1 MKSKLVI
8 ILGAVLLFSA
18 CQQRK
23 RAALHTLYLSNID
36 LETQIHSLSKRQ
48 HGFLTDSDRVILT
61 SLDRKAKR
69 AELKPWQHI
78 VIETDLKL
86 RAIEKLKTKC
96 LKALGVNR
104 YNASFPATFVNKAH
118 KTFDARPLQ
127 SNIAQIKAYADSLY
141 HTYPQ
146 LIKVSPNQGLLQTNQ
161 MPWTLFYTEINQW
174 KMALL
179 KATQKIIEHHTRHLH
194 RKSYKYN
201 SLRFFLEVLAEKN
214 TVLEGEEY
222 RAHMM
227 IAEVYNKARPR
238 MRVNGNEIAV
248 LEGQGMVR
256 LRPKKTGLHEW
267 TGAITFKDKGRDT
280 TFTIKKKYWVLP
292 K

>member
-1 MKSKLVI
+1 MKSRLVI
-8 ILGAVLLFSA
+8 ILSIAVLFSA

-36 LETQIHSLSKRQ
+36 LETQIHLLSARQ
-48 HGFLTDSDRVILT
+48 QSFLADCDRVILT
-61 SLDRKAKR
+61 SLDRKIKR
-69 AELKPWQHI
+69 AELKPWQHM

-86 RAIEKLKTKC
+86 RVIEKLKAKC
-96 LKALGVNR
+96 LKATGVNR

-118 KTFDARPLQ
+118 KTFDARLLQ
-127 SNIAQIKAYADSLY
+127 VSIAQVKAYADSLY
-141 HTYPQ
+141 QTYPE
-146 LIKVSPNQGLLQTNQ
+146 LIKVSPNQGLLQTSQ
-161 MPWTLFYTEINQW
+161 MPWTLFYTEVNQW

-201 SLRFFLEVLAEKN
+201 SLRFFLEIVAEKN
-214 TVLEGEEY
+214 SVLEGEEY
-222 RAHMM
+222 KAHMM

-256 LRPKKTGLHEW
+256 LRPKKPGLHEW
-267 TGAITFKDKGRDT
+267 NGAITFRYKGRDT